1 MKAAWRRFEEEVC
14 SRFQRAGFKDAR
26 VSCQSRGAI
35 GQPDVDAHP
44 FHVECKCYES
54 GKLSSKDIKDI
65 LKRAKRE
72 TKRCDKYTIVVH
84 QDKEGDTTVTM
95 DFKDFMNLIQEYITK
110 V

>member
-1 MKAAWRRFEEEVC
+1 VTSAWRKFEEEIC
-14 SRFQRAGFKDAR
+14 AYFRRAGFKDAR
-26 VSCQSRGAI
+26 VSCQSRGAV

-44 FHVECKCYES
+44 FHVECKHYT
-54 GKLSSKDIKDI
+54 SSKLNVKET
-65 LKRAKRE
+65 LQRAKRE

-84 QDKEGDTTVTM
+84 YDSDGDTTVTM